1 MRILTCGGKSKND
14 ANSDNTQAKWETMTE
29 EEKNERIKVLWSKAR
44 RYNNKLRFQARLQKM
59 AESNL
64 KEMMIDDINEDADEE
79 NQIID
84 QQPKLK
90 WYLIDTERTFCK
102 VWNFMITL
110 LIIYTLF
117 VTPFILTFK
126 QIYMTCDKEGKNCEA
141 VEPHQKTLVKIEL
154 AIDIIFFVE
163 ILLNFVKKTRAHKDL
178 YSIGYNYLV
187 GGFFIFDVAATLPE
201 LFMNETI
208 EWYALKLFRL
218 VHVTRLT
225 QPLVVILHCLL
236 QKYSKKRQND
246 LTGFAALIL
255 YVIYTSHIMAC
266 AWLLVGMYKDC
277 RIDSSIDDVSPDSP
291 NVDTSNCT

>member
-1 MRILTCGGKSKND
+1 
-14 ANSDNTQAKWETMTE
+14 
-29 EEKNERIKVLWSKAR
+29 
-44 RYNNKLRFQARLQKM
+44 M
-59 AESNL
+59 AEPNL
-64 KEMMIDDINEDADEE
+64 KEIVIDDINEEADEE

-117 VTPFILTFK
+117 VTPFILTFD
-126 QIYMTCDKEGKNCEA
+126 QIYMTCDKERINCEA

-178 YSIGYNYLV
+178 YAIAKNYLA
-187 GGFFIFDVAATLPE
+187 GFFIFDVASTLPE
-201 LFMNETI
+201 LFMNESLNF
-208 EWYALKLFRL
+208 YALKLLRL